1 MLPKMKNTFVLL
13 ILALLCQ
20 TELYSQQVRFPD
32 DYLGLWKGTLLIQ
45 PSGSTVNM
53 SLQIGPAISGDSVYA
68 YTLTYHGSKGD
79 DVRAYEIRV
88 LDQQRGLYEVDEKNS
103 IRLPETLL
111 GNKLISLFSVDG
123 SSLLI
128 SLELHADE
136 IIFEVYA
143 WPEKASQTGGGNDDT
158 PEVKTYMAN
167 GYQRAVLKR

>member
-1 MLPKMKNTFVLL
+1 MKNTFALL
-13 ILALLCQ
+13 ILALICQ

-32 DYLGLWKGTLLIQ
+32 DYLGLWNGTLLMQ

-88 LDQQRGLYEVDEKNS
+88 LDRQRGLYEVDEKNS

-111 GNKLISLFSVDG
+111 GNKLISLFSVEG

-136 IIFEVYA
+136 IIFEVYS
-143 WPEKASQTGGGNDDT
+143 WPEKNGQTGGGNDDT

>member
-1 MLPKMKNTFVLL
+1 MKNTFALL
-13 ILALLCQ
+13 ILALLYQ
-20 TELYSQQVRFPD
+20 TGLYSQQVRFPD
-32 DYLGLWKGTLLIQ
+32 DYLGLWKGALLIH
-45 PSGSTVNM
+45 PSGSSVNM

-88 LDQQRGLYEVDEKNS
+88 LDRKRGLYEVDEKNS